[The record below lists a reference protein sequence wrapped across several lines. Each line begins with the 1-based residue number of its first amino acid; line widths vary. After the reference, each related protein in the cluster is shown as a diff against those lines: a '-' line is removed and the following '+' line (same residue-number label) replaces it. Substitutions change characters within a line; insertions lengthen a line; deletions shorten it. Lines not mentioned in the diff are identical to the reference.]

1 MMMSEGPRETAV
13 GRVPGEG
20 RAPFLL
26 DPDVVFLNHGSFGAC
41 PAPVFDVYRAWQRE
55 LENQPVAF
63 LGRRAPDLLRA
74 ARTRLADYLR
84 ADPDDLVYVPNA
96 TTGVNIVARS
106 LQLGPGDEVLSTDH
120 EYGACD
126 RTWRFLCEK
135 SGATYRQVPIDAPV
149 TDHQAW
155 VDAVWAGV
163 GPRTRVLFLS
173 HITSPTGLVTPVAA
187 LCARA
192 REAGILSL
200 IDGAHAPG
208 QIALDLDE
216 IGADFYTGNCHK
228 WLCAPKGAAF
238 LHARREAQDLL
249 EPLVVS
255 WGWDNP
261 YPSSGSRF
269 LDEQEL
275 TGTRDLA
282 PYLSV
287 PAAIDF
293 QREQDWDSVRA
304 RCHRLLLETRARLLA
319 LPGVEPIHPD
329 EREGTVWTAQ
339 MEAVAVPHADPLALH
354 DRLYEQHG
362 IEIPVYAWND
372 RTILRVSIQGYNTHR
387 DVDLLIEALEGMLA

>member
-1 MMMSEGPRETAV
+1 MMREDQRSRAEI
-13 GRVPGEG
+13 GSPLDG

-74 ARTRLADYLR
+74 ARTRLADYLH
-84 ADPDDLVYVPNA
+84 ADPDDLVYVSNA
-96 TTGVNIVARS
+96 TTGVNVVARS
-106 LQLGPGDEVLSTDH
+106 LELGPGDEVLATDH

-126 RTWRFLCEK
+126 RTWRFLCGK

-149 TDHQAW
+149 TEPEAF
-155 VDAVWAGV
+155 VEAVWAGV

-173 HITSPTGLVTPVAA
+173 HITSPTALITPIEE
-187 LCARA
+187 LCRRA

-200 IDGAHAPG
+200 VDGAHAPG
-208 QIALDLDE
+208 QIPLDLDA

-282 PYLSV
+282 PFLSV

-293 QREQDWDSVRA
+293 QREHDWDTVRA

-319 LPGVEPIHPD
+319 LPGVEPLHVD
-329 EREGTVWTAQ
+329 EREGQVWTSQ
-339 MEAVAVPHADPLALH
+339 MEAVSVPVEDPLALH
-354 DRLYEQHG
+354 DRLYEEHR
-362 IEIPVYAWND
+362 IEVPVYEWNG

-387 DVDLLIEALEGMLA
+387 DVDILIEALEGILA